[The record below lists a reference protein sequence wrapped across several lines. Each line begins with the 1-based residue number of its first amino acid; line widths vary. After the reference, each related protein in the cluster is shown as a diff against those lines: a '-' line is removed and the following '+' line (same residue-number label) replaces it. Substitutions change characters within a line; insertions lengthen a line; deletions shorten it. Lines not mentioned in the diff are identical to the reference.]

1 MPTKN
6 TPPDKKDDFVSRREF
21 DETVTELQT
30 QIKTLSDLY
39 EKVMFLQVNSL
50 PLIRKK
56 ADGKNNKYKD
66 GIKKGGSHAV

>member
-1 MPTKN
+1 MPKKN
-6 TPPDKKDDFVSRREF
+6 TPPDKKDAFVSRREF
-21 DETVTELQT
+21 DETVAELQT

-39 EKVMFLQVNSL
+39 ERVMFVRSNSL

-66 GIKKGGSHAV
+66 GIKKGDSHAV